1 MDFLHERLNV
11 PRRLSARLW
20 LITLPSAIVS
30 FEKRSDVPKLP
41 ATGSKALGA
50 LLLIGA
56 AATGFLAA
64 RQPGTSLA
72 YEGPLEEVVSRP
84 ARLAGLV
91 GLAGVSFVTR
101 STLLLMYTA
110 GLAAM
115 AGAGRMDIE
124 EPSAGTLLGRD
135 SS

>member
-1 MDFLHERLNV
+1 MDFLNERLNV

-50 LLLIGA
+50 ILLVGA
-56 AATGFLAA
+56 VATGFLAS
-64 RQPGTSLA
+64 RQPGVPLA
-72 YEGPLEEVVSRP
+72 YEGPMEEVVARP

-101 STLLLMYTA
+101 STLLLAYTA

-115 AGAGRMDIE
+115 AGAGRMEIE
-124 EPSAGTLLGRD
+124 EPSASTLLGGG
-135 SS
+135 S